1 MMRHENIFPS
11 APGPIG
17 VFDSG
22 YGGLTVLHGIR
33 QLLPAYDYMY
43 LGDNARAPYGSRSFE
58 VVYQFTRQAVIKLF
72 SMGCHLVILGCNT
85 ASAKALRT
93 IQQRDLPDL
102 DPKRR
107 VLGIIRPTA
116 ENIGSLT
123 RSRHV
128 GILATEGTVRS
139 RSYSLEIGKLFPD
152 ITVSGVACPLWA
164 AIVEAN
170 EADSP
175 GADYFVKKRID
186 QLMRTDPLIDTI
198 VLGCTHYP
206 LLMNSIVKN
215 VPDGVRIVPQGH
227 YVAESL
233 SNYLERHRD
242 IAANITQGGTC
253 RYFTTESEDKFRE
266 NAQIFLHEK
275 VSVSHVELD

>member
-33 QLLPAYDYMY
+33 QLLPSYDYMY

-93 IQQRDLPDL
+93 IQQRDLPEL
-102 DPKRR
+102 DPRRR

-266 NAQIFLHEK
+266 SAQIFLHEK

>member
-22 YGGLTVLHGIR
+22 YGGLTVLHGCR
-33 QLLPAYDYMY
+33 QLRPAYDYMY

-93 IQQRDLPDL
+93 IQQRDLPEL
-102 DPKRR
+102 DPRRR

-266 NAQIFLHEK
+266 SAQIFLHEK